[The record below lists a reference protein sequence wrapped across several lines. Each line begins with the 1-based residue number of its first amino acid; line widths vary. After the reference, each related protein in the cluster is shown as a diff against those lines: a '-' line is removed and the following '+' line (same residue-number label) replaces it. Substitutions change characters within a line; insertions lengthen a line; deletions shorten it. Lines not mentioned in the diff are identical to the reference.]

1 MIERPTAPPAAP
13 EAATAAL
20 EACPHLVSVDGSWH
34 GAAPSRAHRCRLLAS
49 GRPTLDRQREHCLAP
64 AHVVC
69 PTWLE
74 SHGDAGPR
82 ERPGPYV
89 PMTTV
94 ILEGPGLGLPS
105 EAAARRMVAPA
116 TVVVVGVA
124 LGALVLARGP
134 LAPPTSG
141 AGDGGPSPTATAA
154 GAHTAPTAAPGTEST
169 PAPTQGA
176 APTRRP
182 APSSE
187 PSATPRPSTYKVKSG
202 DTLSAIAARFETT
215 VAEIAALNGITKPS
229 LIRVGQ
235 VLKIP

>member
-1 MIERPTAPPAAP
+1 MIERPAAP
-13 EAATAAL
+13 SADPESATAAL
-20 EACPHLVSVDGSWH
+20 AACPHLVSVDGSWH

-82 ERPGPYV
+82 ERPGPYA

-94 ILEGPGLGLPS
+94 ILEGAGLGLPS

-141 AGDGGPSPTATAA
+141 AGDGGQSPTATATQA
-154 GAHTAPTAAPGTEST
+154 AATAAPGTEVT
-169 PAPTQGA
+169 PAPTQ
-176 APTRRP
+176 RP
-182 APSSE
+182 VATQRPVPSSE
-187 PSATPRPSTYKVKSG
+187 PSATARPSTYKVKSG
-202 DTLSAIAARFETT
+202 DTLSAVAARFETT
-215 VAEIAALNGITKPS
+215 VAEIAALNGITNPS